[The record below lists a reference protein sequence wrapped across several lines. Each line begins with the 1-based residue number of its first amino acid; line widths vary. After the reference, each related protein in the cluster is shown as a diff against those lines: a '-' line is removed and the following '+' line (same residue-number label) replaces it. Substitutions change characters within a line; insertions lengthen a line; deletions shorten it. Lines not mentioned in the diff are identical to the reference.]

1 MNVSGWGG
9 VGGWVG
15 GRGGRKGGR
24 EAIQSGEGNEN
35 ELCLPLLTTH

>member
-9 VGGWVG
+9 VGGWEG
-15 GRGGRKGGR
+15 GEGGR